1 MIRGVRCSEKS
12 KKYYRASSGVTHL
25 CDQCAF
31 ATADIDVLL
40 QHYDGCHSLIN
51 LKGAPAHVKAEEQD
65 GGGSGPDKEAGQEYS
80 CTKCHFITEVEEEIF
95 RHYRS
100 ARVGVSDVFEVL

>member
-1 MIRGVRCSEKS
+1 MT
-12 KKYYRASSGVTHL
+12 SGVTHL

-40 QHYDGCHSLIN
+40 RHYESCHTLIN
-51 LKGAPAHVKAEEQD
+51 LKGAPPRVKAED
-65 GGGSGPDKEAGQEYS
+65 DVVGDKEGGREGGAEREYS

-95 RHYRS
+95 RHYR
-100 ARVGVSDVFEVL
+100 

>member
-1 MIRGVRCSEKS
+1 MFP
-12 KKYYRASSGVTHL
+12 GVTHL

-40 QHYDGCHSLIN
+40 RHYESCHTLIN
-51 LKGAPAHVKAEEQD
+51 LKGAPPHVKAEDEAGGD
-65 GGGSGPDKEAGQEYS
+65 KEGGREGGGGGEREYS

-95 RHYRS
+95 RHYR
-100 ARVGVSDVFEVL
+100 